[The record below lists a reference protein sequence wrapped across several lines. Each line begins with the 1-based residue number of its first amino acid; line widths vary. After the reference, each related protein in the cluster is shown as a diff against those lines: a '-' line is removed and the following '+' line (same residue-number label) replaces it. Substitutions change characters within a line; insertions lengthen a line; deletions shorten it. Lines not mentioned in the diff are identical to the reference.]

1 MLDELVVLAQ
11 AARIENAEL
20 VHHDGVLER
29 TALSEPHAAKHLH
42 VLHETERA
50 GARDRLLVRDARE
63 VDVRLLLRAVDRRM
77 TEGDGERET
86 KALVRLKPCKLVALA
101 NLDGLEHPH
110 EALGRVLLDDAR
122 LVKQED
128 EARPRAIHDRNL
140 GGVNLDDHIVDAE
153 TVEGAH
159 QMLYGRHGGL
169 ADVDRRGHA
178 RVVHVEGMSG
188 NLDGGTNV
196 HAPVENARVGFRGA
210 KHEVHLAAAVKPDP
224 DGLDGLPERALL
236 EHE

>member
-1 MLDELVVLAQ
+1 M
-11 AARIENAEL
+11 
-20 VHHDGVLER
+20 
-29 TALSEPHAAKHLH
+29 
-42 VLHETERA
+42 
-50 GARDRLLVRDARE
+50 
-63 VDVRLLLRAVDRRM
+63 
-77 TEGDGERET
+77 
-86 KALVRLKPCKLVALA
+86 
-101 NLDGLEHPH
+101 
-110 EALGRVLLDDAR
+110 
-122 LVKQED
+122 KQED